1 MTLVN
6 HDTAR
11 TGQTGQWL
19 ISSDGQRW
27 WFDSGSIALDFAYTG
42 ALGDNPAGELLH
54 SAGDLADW
62 LNERYSPQA
71 EVGDSAVSADP
82 SDRSAASL
90 SAAPSAASVGAAA
103 QTPRIQT
110 QDRDLADALALR
122 GAIARLATAAA
133 DGRDADG
140 QDIDIVNLFAA
151 TPDIPPALTGGS
163 RQAGRTSPRA
173 GQAFSTLARTAVELF
188 GPDTEGRIRYCS
200 ADDCTILYLDTSRS
214 ANRRWCSMQRC
225 GNRAKVR
232 AFRERNAASTV
243 TSPTGPTASA
253 TPRVSGATGESA
265 APGASVTG
273 SAVGGASVTALL
285 RPRVARHAH
294 ETPRL
299 P

>member
-19 ISSDGQRW
+19 VSTDGQRW

-42 ALGDNPAGELLH
+42 ALGENPAGELLH
-54 SAGDLADW
+54 TAGDLADW
-62 LNERYSPQA
+62 LNERYSPQV
-71 EVGDSAVSADP
+71 EVAD
-82 SDRSAASL
+82 
-90 SAAPSAASVGAAA
+90 SAAPSAAP
-103 QTPRIQT
+103 TPRIQT
-110 QDRDLADALALR
+110 QDRDLTDALALR
-122 GAIARLATAAA
+122 GAIARLARAAA
-133 DGRDADG
+133 DGRDVDG

-173 GQAFSTLARTAVELF
+173 GQALSTLARTAVELF
-188 GPDTEGRIRYCS
+188 GPDTDGRIRYCS

-232 AFRERNAASTV
+232 AFRERNAASAAPAA
-243 TSPTGPTASA
+243 TS
-253 TPRVSGATGESA
+253 ESA
-265 APGASVTG
+265 ANAPRTSTL
-273 SAVGGASVTALL
+273 S
-285 RPRVARHAH
+285 RPRVARHAF
-294 ETPRL
+294 EKPLL

>member
-1 MTLVN
+1 MTIVN
-6 HDTAR
+6 QDTAR
-11 TGQTGQWL
+11 AGQTGQWL
-19 ISSDGQRW
+19 VSRDGQRW

-42 ALGDNPAGELLH
+42 DLGDNPAGELLH
-54 SAGDLADW
+54 TAGDLADW
-62 LNERYSPQA
+62 LNERYSPQTEPVA
-71 EVGDSAVSADP
+71 STVSSATSTTSSSHALTPAVSA
-82 SDRSAASL
+82 SAL
-90 SAAPSAASVGAAA
+90 TPAPA
-103 QTPRIQT
+103 PRIQT

-133 DGRDADG
+133 DGRGVDG

-188 GPDTEGRIRYCS
+188 GPDTDGRIRYCS
-200 ADDCTILYLDTSRS
+200 ADDCSILYLDTSRS

-232 AFRERNAASTV
+232 AFRERNAASA
-243 TSPTGPTASA
+243 TSDTDSEALGTAA
-253 TPRVSGATGESA
+253 
-265 APGASVTG
+265 ASVT
-273 SAVGGASVTALL
+273 S
-285 RPRVARHAH
+285 RPRVARHAL
-294 ETPRL
+294 ETPTL

>member
-6 HDTAR
+6 HATVRTA
-11 TGQTGQWL
+11 QTGQWL
-19 ISSDGQRW
+19 VSGDGQRW

-62 LNERYSPQA
+62 LNERYSPQP
-71 EVGDSAVSADP
+71 EVADPAVS
-82 SDRSAASL
+82 SAAS
-90 SAAPSAASVGAAA
+90 STTAS
-103 QTPRIQT
+103 TPRIHT

-133 DGRDADG
+133 EGQDVDG

-173 GQAFSTLARTAVELF
+173 GQALSTLARTAVELF
-188 GPDTEGRIRYCS
+188 GPETDGRIRSCS

-232 AFRERNAASTV
+232 AFRERNA
-243 TSPTGPTASA
+243 TSAATETASDVA
-253 TPRVSGATGESA
+253 VAAAVGDTAAAGAAISSAAAAAGDTAAAGATVLS
-265 APGASVTG
+265 P
-273 SAVGGASVTALL
+273 
-285 RPRVARHAH
+285 RRVARHALD
-294 ETPRL
+294 TPRQ